1 MSDETKDQD
10 EQPGEPE
17 ALSETADR
25 VMLEKLEALRA
36 AGLDPYAEVRFDR
49 THNAAE
55 IIEGYDA
62 LEGQNVRVA
71 GRILTKRV
79 MGKAGFADL
88 HDQSGK
94 IQLYFKRDDVKY
106 ARGEGAPR
114 PDGIEDC
121 AAGRGLSAYEL
132 YKKLDLGD
140 IIGAEGFVFKTKTG
154 EISIHVESFTL
165 LCKILRPLPEK
176 WHGLTDVEARYRH
189 RYVDLAINREVR
201 DRFLTLCKAKSEIRR
216 FLESRDFVEVET
228 PLLHEIAGG
237 ATAEPF
243 VTHYNALDQDMYM
256 RIAIELHLKRLIVGG
271 MERVFEMGRVFR
283 NEGTSVK
290 HNPEFTMLELYWAYA
305 DYGDVMELTESL
317 VAHVAKN
324 VFGSYLRSFGGIEL
338 DFTPPFKRMKF
349 ADAMRTCAGVELA
362 QVRTLDAVVAK
373 AKSIGLELPEK
384 RTYEKVL
391 DEIFKELVE
400 PNLIQPTFILD
411 YPVELTLLAK
421 RRPDDPRLVYRFE
434 LFVAGFEIANSFS
447 EANDPLDQRARME
460 EQVEEARA
468 AGEEFRAVD
477 EDFLAALEYGMPPNG
492 GLGIGIDRLCML
504 LSGQQSIREVLLFPQ
519 LRKK

>member
-1 MSDETKDQD
+1 MQD
-10 EQPGEPE
+10 ENRNESGAE
-17 ALSETADR
+17 AVPRLSESADAI
-25 VMLEKLEALRA
+25 MLEKLAQMRA
-36 AGLDPYAEVRFDR
+36 GGLDPYGEVRFER
-49 THNAAE
+49 THEARE
-55 IIEGYDA
+55 IVDGFGS

-71 GRILTKRV
+71 GRLLTKRV
-79 MGKAGFADL
+79 MGKAGFADM

-94 IQLYFKRDDVKY
+94 IQLYFKRDDVSY
-106 ARGEGAPR
+106 ARGTGAAGSAEIAEGA
-114 PDGIEDC
+114 
-121 AAGRGLSAYEL
+121 AARDLSAYDL

-140 IIGAEGFVFKTKTG
+140 IIGVEGNVFKTKTG
-154 EISIHVESFTL
+154 EVSVHVETFTL
-165 LCKILRPLPEK
+165 LCKVLRPLPEK

-189 RYVDLAINREVR
+189 RYVDLAINRDAR
-201 DRFLTLCKAKSEIRR
+201 DRFIKLAEARSEIRR
-216 FLESRDFVEVET
+216 FLSDRDFIEVET

-237 ATAEPF
+237 AAPDPF

-305 DYGDVMELTESL
+305 DYGDVMELTEGL
-317 VAHVAKN
+317 IAHIARE
-324 VFGSYLRSFGGIEL
+324 VFGSHMLPFGETEI
-338 DFTPPFKRMKF
+338 DYTPPFARITF
-349 ADAMRTCAGVELA
+349 SDAMRKYAAFELA
-362 QVRTLDAVVAK
+362 ETRTLEAVVAK
-373 AKSIGLELPEK
+373 AKNLGVQLPEK

-400 PNLIQPTFILD
+400 PNLVQPTFILD

-434 LFVAGFEIANSFS
+434 LFVAGFEVANSFS
-447 EANDPLDQRARME
+447 EANDPLDQRARMA
-460 EQVEEARA
+460 EQVAEARA
-468 AGEEFRAVD
+468 SGEAFRDVD

-492 GLGIGIDRLCML
+492 GLGIGIDRLLML
-504 LSGQQSIREVLLFPQ
+504 LSGRQSIREVLLFPQ
-519 LRKK
+519 LRKR